1 MSDQKENLFPSMGD
15 IASRTN
21 ALADVEDDDKRLAH
35 DAPTLEQQE
44 DGEEREVQEI
54 ESLCMRCHEQV
65 SSPWHTFLGKQ
76 LILGNNAIA
85 TNEYPLLQGD
95 HHHVVQM

>member
-15 IASRTN
+15 VASRTN
-21 ALADVEDDDKRLAH
+21 ALTDVNDDDKRLAH
-35 DAPTLEQQE
+35 DAPTLEEQD

-65 SSPWHTFLGKQ
+65 S
-76 LILGNNAIA
+76 
-85 TNEYPLLQGD
+85 
-95 HHHVVQM
+95 

>member
-1 MSDQKENLFPSMGD
+1 MSEQKVNLFPSLGD

-21 ALADVEDDDKRLAH
+21 ALANVEDDDKRLAH
-35 DAPTLEQQE
+35 DAPTLEEQE

-65 SSPWHTFLGKQ
+65 SLS
-76 LILGNNAIA
+76 
-85 TNEYPLLQGD
+85 LQFARSLAD
-95 HHHVVQM
+95 EREQRDCY

>member
-1 MSDQKENLFPSMGD
+1 MDCVLTERIKTIMSDQKENLFPSMGD

-65 SSPWHTFLGKQ
+65 SSP
-76 LILGNNAIA
+76 
-85 TNEYPLLQGD
+85 
-95 HHHVVQM
+95 

>member
-1 MSDQKENLFPSMGD
+1 MIQKYKMSEQKENLFPSMGD

-21 ALADVEDDDKRLAH
+21 ALATVEDDDKRLAH
-35 DAPTLEQQE
+35 DAPTLAEQE

-65 SSPWHTFLGKQ
+65 SWSSPSTGEK
-76 LILGNNAIA
+76 
-85 TNEYPLLQGD
+85 
-95 HHHVVQM
+95 

>member
-1 MSDQKENLFPSMGD
+1 MCADRKNKEIMSDQKENLFPSMGD

-65 SSPWHTFLGKQ
+65 SSS
-76 LILGNNAIA
+76 
-85 TNEYPLLQGD
+85 LLYMFGQIID
-95 HHHVVQM
+95 IREQRDCY